1 MYMDTYGLDQVSLLG
16 ATESALRKC
25 WKKVGPLG
33 IPSENKL
40 FPKWKPVTK
49 TMAQKVPKG
58 SKVGTCFEARSWRQ
72 QGWPSQNGSITALLK
87 RSYPL

>member
-40 FPKWKPVTK
+40 FPKWKPALQRQWPK
-49 TMAQKVPKG
+49 RFQKAPKLEPVLKQDHG
-58 SKVGTCFEARSWRQ
+58 ANKDGLHKMDQ
-72 QGWPSQNGSITALLK
+72 SQLS
-87 RSYPL
+87 